1 MEEKVKRTAI
11 SMSIFG
17 ETAVGKTCIC
27 STFMGLEFRDEHL
40 ATVGIEKLSASIK
53 TEDGVD
59 LKLKLWDT
67 AGQERFKS
75 VSVKNLRYSQ
85 AAIVVFDLTNKES
98 FDKVSY
104 WSKEIRENSDIM
116 PIGLF
121 GNKSDLT
128 EKRVVSQEEI
138 DELCQRE
145 NLTYFETSAKT
156 NTGIKEGF
164 SKMATLAYKIYG
176 NVGSKGQK
184 LHSKKKKKKN
194 KMLNCK

>member
-59 LKLKLWDT
+59 LKLKQWDT

>member
-1 MEEKVKRTAI
+1 M
-11 SMSIFG
+11 
-17 ETAVGKTCIC
+17 
-27 STFMGLEFRDEHL
+27 D
-40 ATVGIEKLSASIK
+40 VGIEKLSASIK
-53 TEDGVD
+53 TEDGFD

-194 KMLNCK
+194 K

>member
-75 VSVKNLRYSQ
+75 ISVKNLRYSQ

-184 LHSKKKKKKN
+184 LHSKKKKKKT
-194 KMLNCK
+194 KC